1 MRRDL
6 TGQIFGRWTVKE
18 IGKTVGIGRKSK
30 GTWKCV
36 CECGNE
42 AEVYTS
48 NLTGGLSRSCGC
60 LQKDYMH
67 WNRPALKHG
76 KSGKPEWGM
85 WHGARNRARERGI
98 AFDLKVTDIVIPATC
113 PLLGIPIV
121 CGKDGMPLE
130 TSPSLDRIDNSK
142 GYTLD
147 NVWVISR
154 KANTIKSTATYQ
166 ELETIAKKLK
176 ERILNE

>member
-1 MRRDL
+1 MRKDL

-18 IGKTVGIGRKSK
+18 IGKTVGEGRKSK
-30 GTWKCV
+30 GTWRCV

-48 NLTGGLSRSCGC
+48 NLTAGFSRSCGC
-60 LQKDYMH
+60 LQKDWMQ

-76 KSGKPEWGM
+76 KARSAEFGM
-85 WHGARNRARERGI
+85 WNGAKYRAKCKGI
-98 AFDLKVTDIVIPATC
+98 AFDLSVTDIEIPDLC
-113 PLLGIPIV
+113 PLLGIPLV
-121 CGKDGMPLE
+121 CGVNSIPLE
-130 TSPSLDRIDNSK
+130 SSPTLDRIDNTK
-142 GYTLD
+142 GYTKD

-166 ELETIAKKLK
+166 ELEMIAQKLK
-176 ERILNE
+176 ERMLYE